1 MAKFEGIGT
10 APLHIED
17 DKSLT
22 GEISEWT
29 FVYLYV
35 EF

>member
-1 MAKFEGIGT
+1 MKYRKLKLVAKFEGIGT

-22 GEISEWT
+22 GEISE
-29 FVYLYV
+29 
-35 EF
+35 